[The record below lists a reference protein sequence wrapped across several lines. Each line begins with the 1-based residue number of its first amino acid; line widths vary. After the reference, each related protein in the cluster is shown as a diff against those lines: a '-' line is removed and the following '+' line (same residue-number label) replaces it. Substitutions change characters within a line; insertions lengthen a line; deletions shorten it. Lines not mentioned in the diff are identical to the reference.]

1 MKEVIYT
8 NEAPEPI
15 GPYSQAIKA
24 NGLIFVSGQLPIDNL
39 GEIVSP
45 DISSQAKQ
53 VMKNIGEIL
62 YIAGNSMDKIVK
74 TTIYLKNLK
83 NFDDVCDVYDSYF
96 QEQPP
101 ASSIVEVSNLPKDAL
116 VKIDCIAIE

>member
-24 NGLIFVSGQLPIDNL
+24 NGFIFVSGQLPLDGL
-39 GEIVSP
+39 GDIISS
-45 DISSQAKQ
+45 DISSQTKQ

-74 TTIYLKNLK
+74 TTIYLKSLK
-83 NFDDVCDVYDSYF
+83 DFDDMSDVYDSYF
-96 QEQPP
+96 QEKPP
-101 ASSIVEVSNLPKDAL
+101 ATSIVEVSSLPKEAL
-116 VKIDCIAIE
+116 VKIDCISIE